1 MALPLVGVDR
11 VEKTFGRVRA
21 VEAFS
26 MEVGAGELVA
36 LVGPNGAGKTTMLRM
51 IIGMLR
57 PDSGR
62 IVYGLGGSPSE
73 SVDSGRIGYL
83 PEERGL
89 YTDVPVRRV
98 LIYFA
103 ALRGMGRPEATR
115 QASHWLDRLGLGDR
129 AGEQVGSLSK
139 GNQQKVQFLSAILHR
154 PLLAVLD
161 EPFSGLDPVN
171 QEFFLELIREL
182 RASGTTVL
190 FSAHQMQLVERLADR
205 VIVIRE
211 GKCLGQGTLR
221 DWQTRWRTG
230 RRLKLRLRE
239 TPDLAPLRAT
249 PGVRDVRQTQEGDL
263 EVALEGDGSLDALL
277 RVISQYH
284 VLQLRTEEVTLHE
297 IYLRAVGGEA
307 GTMEVEA

>member
-1 MALPLVGVDR
+1 MALPLVGVDS
-11 VEKTFGRVRA
+11 VSKTFGRVRA

-62 IVYGLGGSPSE
+62 IAYGLDGSPSE

-103 ALRGMGRPEATR
+103 ALRGMGRPEAAR
-115 QASHWLDRLGLGDR
+115 QASHWLDRLDLGDR
-129 AGEQVGSLSK
+129 AGEPVGSLSK

-154 PLLAVLD
+154 PVLAVLD
-161 EPFSGLDPVN
+161 EPFSGLDPLN
-171 QEFFLELIREL
+171 QEFFLDLIREL

-211 GKCLGQGTLR
+211 GESLGQGTLE
-221 DWQTRWRTG
+221 DWRRRWRTG
-230 RRLKLRLRE
+230 LRLRLRLRE
-239 TPDLAPLRAT
+239 TPDLAPLRST
-249 PGVRDVRQTQEGDL
+249 PGVRDVQETPEGDL
-263 EVALEGDGSLDALL
+263 EVALEGDGALGHL
-277 RVISQYH
+277 LQDISRYH
-284 VLQLRTEEVTLHE
+284 ILELRTEEVTLHE